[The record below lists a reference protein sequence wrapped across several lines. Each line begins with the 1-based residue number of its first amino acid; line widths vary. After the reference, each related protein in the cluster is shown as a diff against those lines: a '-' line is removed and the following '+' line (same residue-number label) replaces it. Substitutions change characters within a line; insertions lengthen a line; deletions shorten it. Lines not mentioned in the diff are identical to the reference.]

1 MNRQT
6 ISDTDTV
13 FPDGVIIVDK
23 PADMSS
29 AAVVRRIK
37 RLAGIRKVGH
47 AGTLDPFATG
57 VLVCLINRGT
67 RLSQFFLHGGKKYAA
82 TLRLGTTTDTQDHT
96 GTVIA
101 ENPAENLSGK
111 TIRRV
116 FSQFVGD
123 IEQLP
128 PVYSA
133 LKHNGVPLYRHARN
147 GHFIQKPARRVHI
160 SHIDIRKI
168 RLPDIDFEVQCT
180 GGTYI
185 RTLCADIGE
194 ALGCG
199 GHLRKLDRIESSGF
213 GREEAVSLESLERAD
228 RLEEF
233 VIPMADALPAMPA
246 LMAEDRVAEKIRHG
260 RRLTADDFSGCEK
273 PMPDASCVKIT
284 APDKRLLAVVHVAE
298 NKIDYKYCC
307 IFHYH

>member
-1 MNRQT
+1 MKRQT
-6 ISDTDTV
+6 ISDTGTV

-37 RLAGIRKVGH
+37 RLAGVSKVGH

-57 VLVCLINRGT
+57 VLVCPINKGT
-67 RLSQFFLHGGKKYAA
+67 RLSQFFLHGRKKYAA

-96 GTVIA
+96 GTVVT
-101 ENPAENLSGK
+101 EKPSGNLSEK
-111 TIRRV
+111 TINRV

-123 IEQLP
+123 IKQFP

-147 GHFIQKPARRVHI
+147 GHFIQKPARTVHI
-160 SHIDIRKI
+160 SHIDIREI
-168 RLPDIDFEVQCT
+168 RLPDIVFEVQCA

-194 ALGCG
+194 ILGCG
-199 GHLRKLDRIESSGF
+199 GHLRKLDRTESSGF
-213 GREEAVSLESLERAD
+213 GREEAVSLE
-228 RLEEF
+228 RLEQADQLEDL
-233 VIPMADALPAMPA
+233 VIPMADALKTMPA
-246 LMAEDRVAEKIRHG
+246 CTADERLAEKIRHG
-260 RRLTADDFSGCEK
+260 RGLAADDFSDCEK
-273 PMPDASCVKIT
+273 ALPSASYVKIT
-284 APDKRLLAVVHVAE
+284 APDNRLLAVIHVAE

-307 IFHYH
+307 VFHYH

>member
-1 MNRQT
+1 MNKQT
-6 ISDTDTV
+6 ISDTGNV

-37 RLAGIRKVGH
+37 RLAGIKKVGH

-57 VLVCLINRGT
+57 VLVCPINRGT
-67 RLSQFFLHGGKKYAA
+67 RLSQFFLQGRKKYAA

-96 GTVIA
+96 GTVIS
-101 ENPAENLSGK
+101 EKPAGNLSEK
-111 TIRRV
+111 TINRV
-116 FSQFVGD
+116 FSQFLGD
-123 IEQLP
+123 IEQVP
-128 PVYSA
+128 PAYSA

-147 GHFIQKPARRVHI
+147 GHFIQKPARTVHI
-160 SHIDIRKI
+160 SDIDIRGI
-168 RLPDIDFEVQCT
+168 RLPDIDFEVHCT

-194 ALGCG
+194 ILGCG

-213 GREEAVSLESLERAD
+213 RREEVVSLERLEQAEQ
-228 RLEEF
+228 LEEF
-233 VIPMADALPAMPA
+233 VIPMADALRAMPA
-246 LMAEDRVAEKIRHG
+246 CTADQRLAEKIRHG
-260 RRLTADDFSGCEK
+260 RGLTADDFPDCEK
-273 PMPDASCVKIT
+273 SMPRASYVKIT
-284 APDKRLLAVVHVAE
+284 APDNRLLTVIHVAE

-307 IFHYH
+307 VFHYH